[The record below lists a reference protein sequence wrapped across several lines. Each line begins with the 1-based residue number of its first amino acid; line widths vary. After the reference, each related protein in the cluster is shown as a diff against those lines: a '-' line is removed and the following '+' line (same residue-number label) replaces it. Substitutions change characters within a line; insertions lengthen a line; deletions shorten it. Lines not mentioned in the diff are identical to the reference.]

1 MNLKRQRKYKEVMK
15 MLKSLKI
22 INGKHSITFLQVYG
36 AIDSINTRV
45 LEQVLK
51 SSLSINIYRFIIK
64 LNRVGYIGDEGR
76 ELLESLIYEI
86 RAKGGDIKLLYDPS
100 GFNQALESLEKTFL
114 LSSFTTLEAAISDF
128 DLTPE
133 FSFAPEVGS
142 CKLSTHLC

>member
-1 MNLKRQRKYKEVMK
+1 

-22 INGKHSITFLQVYG
+22 INGKHNITFLQVYG

-64 LNRVGYIGDEGR
+64 LNRVGYICDAGR
-76 ELLESLIYEI
+76 QLLESLIYEI

-100 GFNQALESLEKTFL
+100 GFNQALENLEKIFL
-114 LSSFTTLEAAISDF
+114 LSSFNTLEAAISDF
-128 DLTPE
+128 DVTPE
-133 FSFAPEVGS
+133 FSSAPEAES

>member
-64 LNRVGYIGDEGR
+64 LDRVGYIGDEGR

-86 RAKGGDIKLLYDPS
+86 RAKGGDI
-100 GFNQALESLEKTFL
+100 GF
-114 LSSFTTLEAAISDF
+114 
-128 DLTPE
+128 
-133 FSFAPEVGS
+133 
-142 CKLSTHLC
+142 

>member
-22 INGKHSITFLQVYG
+22 INGKHNITFLQVYG

-64 LNRVGYIGDEGR
+64 LNRVGYICDEGK
-76 ELLESLIYEI
+76 ELLESII
-86 RAKGGDIKLLYDPS
+86 
-100 GFNQALESLEKTFL
+100 
-114 LSSFTTLEAAISDF
+114 
-128 DLTPE
+128 
-133 FSFAPEVGS
+133 
-142 CKLSTHLC
+142 